1 MTRRLP
7 IFRIC
12 ARACALLALSSGP
25 ALALDPS
32 QVFDKVSPSVW
43 VVKTW
48 DAGQRPVGLGSAVV
62 VAHGKLVTNCHVL
75 VKAKY
80 VHVRRKNVS
89 YDASLEAADV
99 QRDLCLLKVDNF
111 DAPPVAIRPRAEL
124 KVGERVFAIGNP
136 GGLEATLSD
145 GLISGLRPMTGQLV
159 KQGVDEVI
167 QTTAPISPGSSGGGL
182 FDAQGRLVGITTLYS
197 RFAQNLNIAL
207 PADWIAEI
215 PARSK
220 AALAGRGAKSQP
232 AAAPGLPAAG
242 TSWTYGFV
250 ERVYGRQEVDI
261 TVRALRVDGTVVEE
275 QVTSNAPGAKDTRRV
290 VDAGESRFFDFPLDS
305 DNDLIEMSP
314 YLLAAGDGEAPGD
327 VPDPQGYPRGGAGYP
342 DFIATVTPHGW
353 EQVTVPAGTFR
364 ALRVTVAGRRSTNF
378 HTRASATGKFE
389 MTIWYAPEVKRF
401 VKMVQKIWSADA
413 YKHVLDAE
421 DVVEL
426 RSYRPPS

>member
-7 IFRIC
+7 ISRIC

-80 VHVRRKNVS
+80 VHVRRKNMS

-99 QRDLCLLKVDNF
+99 QRDLCLLKVENF

-215 PARSK
+215 PAPRQGGRSP
-220 AALAGRGAKSQP
+220 ARGAKSQP
-232 AAAPGLPAAG
+232 AARARAPGRGHELDLRLRRARLRQAGGGHHRARRCAWTARSWRSRSPA
-242 TSWTYGFV
+242 
-250 ERVYGRQEVDI
+250 
-261 TVRALRVDGTVVEE
+261 
-275 QVTSNAPGAKDTRRV
+275 TR
-290 VDAGESRFFDFPLDS
+290 
-305 DNDLIEMSP
+305 
-314 YLLAAGDGEAPGD
+314 
-327 VPDPQGYPRGGAGYP
+327 
-342 DFIATVTPHGW
+342 
-353 EQVTVPAGTFR
+353 PAQK
-364 ALRVTVAGRRSTNF
+364 
-378 HTRASATGKFE
+378 TRAAWSTPASPAFSIFRSIRT
-389 MTIWYAPEVKRF
+389 TI
-401 VKMVQKIWSADA
+401 
-413 YKHVLDAE
+413 
-421 DVVEL
+421 
-426 RSYRPPS
+426 